1 MPPSRRGEQP
11 AQGEGHLGLARRLDF
26 QWQWQGVRAVAVE
39 AVGSGQAVGS
49 ESGNQSAEGKSWGF
63 ADSNFQNH
71 QSISRFVMRNSWS
84 NSVLI
89 VLATLA
95 VAAAQ
100 KGQGADGNPHG
111 KRP

>member
-1 MPPSRRGEQP
+1 M
-11 AQGEGHLGLARRLDF
+11 
-26 QWQWQGVRAVAVE
+26 AVAGR
-39 AVGSGQAVGS
+39 AGSGSGGSGQWASSGS
-49 ESGNQSAEGKSWGF
+49 GKQSKTGERRGGET
-63 ADSNFQNH
+63 DSNFPNPEIIE
-71 QSISRFVMRNSWS
+71 SILFVMR

>member
-1 MPPSRRGEQP
+1 
-11 AQGEGHLGLARRLDF
+11 
-26 QWQWQGVRAVAVE
+26 
-39 AVGSGQAVGS
+39 
-49 ESGNQSAEGKSWGF
+49 
-63 ADSNFQNH
+63 
-71 QSISRFVMRNSWS
+71 MR

-111 KRP
+111 KRREEEPSTDAL